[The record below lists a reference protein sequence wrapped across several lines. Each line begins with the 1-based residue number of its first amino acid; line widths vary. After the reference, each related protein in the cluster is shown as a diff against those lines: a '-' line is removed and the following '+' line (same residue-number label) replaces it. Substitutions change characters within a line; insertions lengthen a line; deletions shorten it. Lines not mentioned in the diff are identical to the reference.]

1 MFHEMVQMQRR
12 IIVPKSMEVLEY
24 TASAGLSSLKPGQ
37 KPIIMQKG
45 TSSQVLEK
53 DTVARLSQ
61 QLVILPSSDDHT
73 MITLKLPMME
83 NVSAATDIMGVQV
96 SSNRLSSLSYFA

>member
-1 MFHEMVQMQRR
+1 M
-12 IIVPKSMEVLEY
+12 PKSMEVLQS
-24 TASAGLSSLKPGQ
+24 TASARLASLRPGQ

-45 TSSQVLEK
+45 TSSQVLKK

-61 QLVILPSSDDHT
+61 QLVILPTSDDHT
-73 MITLKLPMME
+73 MITLKLPMLDH
-83 NVSAATDIMGVQV
+83 VSAPTNIMGVQV